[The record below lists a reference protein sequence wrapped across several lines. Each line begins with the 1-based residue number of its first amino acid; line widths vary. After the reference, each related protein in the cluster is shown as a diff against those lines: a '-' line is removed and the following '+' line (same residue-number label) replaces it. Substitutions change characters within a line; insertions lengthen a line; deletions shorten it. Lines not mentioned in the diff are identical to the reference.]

1 MTSWLAAFLET
12 VIAAATFIASIPLL
26 IIGESIAMAVLA
38 LMLLPFVMAS
48 SAIGN
53 FIQRK
58 WGWAA
63 RRRAS
68 EIVGMVAVALLLWL
82 PIVATILAVVFFVGR
97 ALLSQPGALP
107 AEGSMHRRSP
117 FPSDLG

>member
-26 IIGESIAMAVLA
+26 IIGESIAMVAHA

-58 WGWAA
+58 SGWAA

-68 EIVGMVAVALLLWL
+68 EIVGMVAVALLFWL
-82 PIVATILAVVFFVGR
+82 PIASCRTVLLRRNRVG
-97 ALLSQPGALP
+97 P
-107 AEGSMHRRSP
+107 
-117 FPSDLG
+117 D